1 MFDPIENAVTRRD
14 DGQALVEYALVL
26 LLIALVTV
34 AALTS
39 IGVSVSSAL
48 FDMANGLCGEI
59 ACFACSE
66 RARPAAATPRPA
78 WRSSS
83 SHSSCRCF

>member
-1 MFDPIENAVTRRD
+1 MIDRETTIAFGQD

-39 IGVSVSSAL
+39 IGVSVSSATT
-48 FDMANGLCGEI
+48 DMANGL
-59 ACFACSE
+59 
-66 RARPAAATPRPA
+66 
-78 WRSSS
+78 
-83 SHSSCRCF
+83 

>member
-1 MFDPIENAVTRRD
+1 MFDPTQKAVACRE

-48 FDMANGLCGEI
+48 FDMANGL
-59 ACFACSE
+59 
-66 RARPAAATPRPA
+66 
-78 WRSSS
+78 
-83 SHSSCRCF
+83 

>member
-1 MFDPIENAVTRRD
+1 MIDRKNTIAFGRE

-39 IGVSVSSAL
+39 IGVSVSSAIT
-48 FDMANGLCGEI
+48 DMANGL
-59 ACFACSE
+59 
-66 RARPAAATPRPA
+66 
-78 WRSSS
+78 
-83 SHSSCRCF
+83 

>member
-1 MFDPIENAVTRRD
+1 VKHVFVAPTKIGVTRRD
-14 DGQALVEYALVL
+14 EGQALVEYALVL

-48 FDMANGLCGEI
+48 FDMANGL
-59 ACFACSE
+59 
-66 RARPAAATPRPA
+66 
-78 WRSSS
+78 
-83 SHSSCRCF
+83 

>member
-1 MFDPIENAVTRRD
+1 MFDPTENAITRHEE
-14 DGQALVEYALVL
+14 GQALVEYALVL

-48 FDMANGLCGEI
+48 FDMASGL
-59 ACFACSE
+59 
-66 RARPAAATPRPA
+66 
-78 WRSSS
+78 
-83 SHSSCRCF
+83 

>member
-1 MFDPIENAVTRRD
+1 MIDREAKIAFGQE

-39 IGVSVSSAL
+39 IGVSVSSAITN
-48 FDMANGLCGEI
+48 MASGL
-59 ACFACSE
+59 
-66 RARPAAATPRPA
+66 
-78 WRSSS
+78 
-83 SHSSCRCF
+83 

>member
-1 MFDPIENAVTRRD
+1 VKHVFVSATKIAGPRGDE
-14 DGQALVEYALVL
+14 GQALVEYALVL

-48 FDMANGLCGEI
+48 FDMANGL
-59 ACFACSE
+59 
-66 RARPAAATPRPA
+66 
-78 WRSSS
+78 
-83 SHSSCRCF
+83 

>member
-1 MFDPIENAVTRRD
+1 MFDPATETAVIRSD
-14 DGQALVEYALVL
+14 EGQALVEYALVL

-48 FDMANGLCGEI
+48 FDMANGL
-59 ACFACSE
+59 
-66 RARPAAATPRPA
+66 
-78 WRSSS
+78 
-83 SHSSCRCF
+83 

>member
-1 MFDPIENAVTRRD
+1 MFDSATETVVIRSDE
-14 DGQALVEYALVL
+14 GQALVEYALVL

-48 FDMANGLCGEI
+48 FDMANGL
-59 ACFACSE
+59 
-66 RARPAAATPRPA
+66 
-78 WRSSS
+78 
-83 SHSSCRCF
+83 

>member
-1 MFDPIENAVTRRD
+1 MIDPTETAVTRREE
-14 DGQALVEYALVL
+14 GQALVEYALIL

-48 FDMANGLCGEI
+48 FDMANGL
-59 ACFACSE
+59 
-66 RARPAAATPRPA
+66 
-78 WRSSS
+78 
-83 SHSSCRCF
+83 